1 MTPQQRS
8 AAAKKASVK
17 RLANTTPQQRSAA
30 VKKGR
35 ANMTPVQRIAIAKK
49 ASATRFQCTVT
60 GYICNAGALTN
71 YQRARGID
79 TSKRVKVI
87 PS

>member
-1 MTPQQRS
+1 MARKGRMKQLADTTPEQRSAISKKGRENMTPQQRS
-8 AAAKKASVK
+8 AS
-17 RLANTTPQQRSAA
+17 
-30 VKKGR
+30 
-35 ANMTPVQRIAIAKK
+35 AKK

-60 GYICNAGALTN
+60 GYICNAGPLSR

-87 PS
+87 SS